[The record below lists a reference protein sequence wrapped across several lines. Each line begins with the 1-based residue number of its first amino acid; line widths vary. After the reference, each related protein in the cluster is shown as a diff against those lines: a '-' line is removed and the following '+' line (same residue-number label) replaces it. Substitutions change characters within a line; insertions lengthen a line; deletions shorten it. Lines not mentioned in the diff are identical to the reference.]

1 MTENHASAVDFPGSS
16 RIHIGLAVRD
26 LERSKRFYQ
35 TLFGAAPTKERPSYA
50 KFEPSEPSV
59 NLSLNQA
66 DRDALSKGLPAHYG
80 IQVKSSAEV
89 EEAVERFRAAGL
101 EPRMEEQTTC
111 CYAVQD
117 KAWVRDPDGNEW
129 EVFVVTDAD
138 TRQRGDGE
146 SSCRE
151 GEAAEQEQGRSSCCA
166 ALITMK

>member
-1 MTENHASAVDFPGSS
+1 MKENHASAVDFPGSS

-35 TLFGAAPTKERPSYA
+35 TLLGQAPTKERPGYA

-59 NLSLNQA
+59 NLSLDQA
-66 DRDALSKGLPAHYG
+66 DHGAASQAVPVHYG
-80 IQVKSSAEV
+80 IQVKSSAAV
-89 EEAVERFRAAGL
+89 AEAAERIRTAGL
-101 EPRMEEQTTC
+101 EPRVEEQTTC

-138 TRQRGDGE
+138 SRQRRDSDSTCCE
-146 SSCRE
+146 RKERE
-151 GEAAEQEQGRSSCCA
+151 EEKEGPSACCA
-166 ALITMK
+166 A

>member
-1 MTENHASAVDFPGSS
+1 MTEHHASAVDFPGSS
-16 RIHIGLAVRD
+16 RIHMGLAVRD

-35 TLFGAAPTKERPSYA
+35 TLFGAAPTKERPGYA

-66 DRDALSKGLPAHYG
+66 DGGAVSRASPAHHG
-80 IQVKSSAEV
+80 IQVKSSTAV
-89 EEAVERFRAAGL
+89 AEAVERFRAAGL

-117 KAWVRDPDGNEW
+117 KAWVRNPDGNEW

-138 TRQRGDGE
+138 TRQRRDGE
-146 SSCRE
+146 SSCCE
-151 GEAAEQEQGRSSCCA
+151 GEAAEQEEGRSSCCA
-166 ALITMK
+166 A